1 VVEVTDLSL
10 WGVALSPRQRWN
22 VFHRE
27 DRIMTAKTKTAK
39 QTPSN
44 KGRKTP
50 PDAKGKTAKKPASSK
65 ASRAT
70 KLSAIA
76 AAARVLSETG
86 RAMTCPELIEAM
98 AAKRYWTSPGG
109 KTPAST
115 LYTGGHNV
123 AEFGPARGYG
133 QKGAD

>member
-1 VVEVTDLSL
+1 
-10 WGVALSPRQRWN
+10 
-22 VFHRE
+22 
-27 DRIMTAKTKTAK
+27 MTATTTTAK

-44 KGRKTP
+44 KSPKRAP
-50 PDAKGKTAKKPASSK
+50 AAKGKAAKKAASSNTGP
-65 ASRAT
+65 AT

-86 RAMTCPELIEAM
+86 RAMTCPELIETM

-115 LYTGGHNV
+115 LYASIYQEIKSKKKDSRFRKTERGKFAATGV
-123 AEFGPARGYG
+123 A
-133 QKGAD
+133 